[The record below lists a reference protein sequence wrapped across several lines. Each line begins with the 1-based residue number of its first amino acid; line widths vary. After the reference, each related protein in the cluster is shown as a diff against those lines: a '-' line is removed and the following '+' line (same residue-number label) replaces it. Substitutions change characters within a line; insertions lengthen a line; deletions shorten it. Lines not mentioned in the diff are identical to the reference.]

1 MIMRTRIA
9 LACLLAVGC
18 SLYANTAATQVVR
31 ESDTS
36 TLAGVL
42 YTPSEPVSWSMGSR
56 GGEILFASL
65 SADIY
70 RAMSSHDHEE
80 GVEAAEEPPSDHEG
94 GGCSDESGGGP
105 FKFYIKVLDPAG
117 DVICSANRPAPPPGW
132 QRDPRLACIL
142 PATRWTVLY
151 TVEVGLKVNEEHEA
165 SEGTAEELVPYPFL
179 LDLSLRRIA
188 PNGALI
194 QPAILESGNRL

>member
-1 MIMRTRIA
+1 M
-9 LACLLAVGC
+9 
-18 SLYANTAATQVVR
+18 VR
-31 ESDTS
+31 ESDTDS
-36 TLAGVL
+36 LAAVL
-42 YTPSEPVSWSMGSR
+42 YTPSEAVSWGLKSK

-70 RAMSSHDHEE
+70 RAMQGHDHEE
-80 GVEAAEEPPSDHEG
+80 GDVAAEEPPSDHG
-94 GGCSDESGGGP
+94 GGCSDDSGGGP

-117 DVICSANRPAPPPGW
+117 EVLCSASRPAPPPGW

-142 PATRWTVLY
+142 PSTPSEVIY
-151 TVEVGLKVNEEHEA
+151 TVEVGLKVSEEHEA
-165 SEGTAEELVPYPFL
+165 APATTEEPTPHPFL

-194 QPAILESGNRL
+194 QPAIAQSRNRL

>member
-1 MIMRTRIA
+1 MRTRIA

-18 SLYANTAATQVVR
+18 SIYASTAAAQVVR
-31 ESDTS
+31 ETDTDS
-36 TLAGVL
+36 LAAVL
-42 YTPSEPVSWSMGSR
+42 YTPSETVSWGLKSK

-70 RAMSSHDHEE
+70 RAMSSHDHDE
-80 GVEAAEEPPSDHEG
+80 GAEAAEEPPSEHEG
-94 GGCSDESGGGP
+94 GGCSDDSGGGP

-117 DVICSANRPAPPPGW
+117 EALCSASRPAPPPGW

-142 PATRWTVLY
+142 PSTPSEVVY
-151 TVEVGLKVNEEHEA
+151 TVEVGLKVNEEHETE
-165 SEGTAEELVPYPFL
+165 SVTTAEPTPYPFL

-194 QPAILESGNRL
+194 QPAIAQSRNRL